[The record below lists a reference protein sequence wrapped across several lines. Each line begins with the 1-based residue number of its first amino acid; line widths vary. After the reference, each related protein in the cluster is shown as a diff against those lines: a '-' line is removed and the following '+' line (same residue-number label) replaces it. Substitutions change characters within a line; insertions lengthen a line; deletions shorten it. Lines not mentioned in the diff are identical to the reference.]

1 MIAKALWIAA
11 TLTTLP
17 AVAQTHSHN
26 STSPYAGQQS
36 REIKALD
43 AREIQSLRQGAGMGL
58 AKAAELNGVP
68 GPMHTLELATPLGLT
83 SEQRAS
89 TRTLMDEHKARARA
103 MGEAIVAAEAQL
115 DRLFKT
121 GGATELEVRSL
132 TAHIAKLQGELRAD
146 HLVTHLQQAALLNER
161 QRAEYSRL
169 RGYVAM
175 DSGAI
180 LNGDR

>member
-1 MIAKALWIAA
+1 MLAKALMVAV
-11 TLTTLP
+11 TLTALP
-17 AVAQTHSHN
+17 AFAQTHSHPG
-26 STSPYAGQQS
+26 TSPYAGQQS

-68 GPMHTLELATPLGLT
+68 GPMHTLELASPLGL
-83 SEQRAS
+83 SPEQRAS

-121 GGATELEVRSL
+121 GAATELEVRSL
-132 TAHIAKLQGELRAD
+132 TAQIAKLHGELRAD
-146 HLVTHLQQAALLNER
+146 HLVTHLQQAALLSEQ
-161 QRAEYSRL
+161 QRAKYSKL
-169 RGYVAM
+169 RGYE
-175 DSGAI
+175 
-180 LNGDR
+180 